1 MLTQTEQR
9 GEVARPVRYTTLV
22 LCLGLLV
29 VTTRDLATQAQFG
42 ALDAFTL
49 AFAWVVDLVLTPALC
64 SLMPIAAASARAGGL
79 TSLNSV
85 AE

>member
-1 MLTQTEQR
+1 M
-9 GEVARPVRYTTLV
+9 VRPVSYTTLV

-29 VTTRDLATQAQFG
+29 VTTSDLATQAQFG

-49 AFAWVVDLVLTPALC
+49 TFAWVVDLVLTPALC
-64 SLMPIAAASARAGGL
+64 SLMPIAAASAHAGGL
-79 TSLNSV
+79 TSLDSV